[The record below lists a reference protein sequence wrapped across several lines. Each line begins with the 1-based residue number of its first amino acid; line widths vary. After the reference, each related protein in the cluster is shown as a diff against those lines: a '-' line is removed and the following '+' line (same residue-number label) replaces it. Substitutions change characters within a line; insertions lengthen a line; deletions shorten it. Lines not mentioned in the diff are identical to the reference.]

1 MAGLVASTIAIG
13 SPTNRT
19 LASAITGD
27 SNGKTSGT
35 GNSPDRDARHRPPNL
50 SSRDNRMNAGNRK
63 GLCNVQRAYVSVR
76 DGAAQYHGMEL
87 AIEVDIVAER
97 ALATEKSQIFDPF
110 NGLADH

>member
-1 MAGLVASTIAIG
+1 
-13 SPTNRT
+13 
-19 LASAITGD
+19 
-27 SNGKTSGT
+27 
-35 GNSPDRDARHRPPNL
+35 
-50 SSRDNRMNAGNRK
+50 MNAGNRK

-97 ALATEKSQIFDPF
+97 ALATQKSQIFDPF